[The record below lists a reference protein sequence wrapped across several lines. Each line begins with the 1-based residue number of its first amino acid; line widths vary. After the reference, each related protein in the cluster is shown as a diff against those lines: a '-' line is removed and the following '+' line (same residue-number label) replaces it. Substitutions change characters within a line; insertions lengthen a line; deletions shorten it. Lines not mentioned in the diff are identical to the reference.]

1 MIGGTQQFTAV
12 DNLGIPR
19 TDATWTVSN
28 TSVATVTTNAN
39 GTAVVTGLAAGQ
51 VTLTASAESVTAQEQ
66 VTVLSQSSFPTGT
79 TIWSAPPPAGY
90 SVVQLAQAVPSANG
104 PDLYSIS
111 TSADGTQSIIQA
123 LQADGEQLWQ
133 APTPPVTSTS
143 VPDAFGGLIVTTC
156 ASGKP
161 MTIVDLNATGQT
173 LWQQAAAGV
182 NGQGYICYPAP
193 VAVRG
198 DGVAFIAEPTN
209 AGLPSLTVAYP
220 NGYIQAIQFPPST
233 VTTNGN
239 TIQVTCCVGP
249 PMVNTDGTVYLEYEV
264 RNTNNNVITSDVL
277 YLYSSVANAIVL
289 STTTQDEALLPGP
302 IIPDGNGGILVT
314 WTISPSHSV
323 LQYPY
328 QAADV
333 TNGVVAAPYNL
344 PFSPP
349 SVAFG
354 QSPTLV
360 LGESGV
366 AFASGQ
372 TTAVDGVTQVSQI
385 ASFNLT
391 SGSTNWTYQAPQ
403 GSTLSI
409 IAAASGNGLA
419 AKTTSQN
426 SIDTVVRFSPTG
438 TVTTDSWNGTQVAYY
453 IGTLWTGTASNNSAV
468 AYAAPPVLLSS
479 SAWFQP
485 EGGGQGNK
493 SAIPAL
499 KVTSFSTTGANQS
512 TTQNVLNKIVTALAL
527 QANSACANWLVA
539 PPPPGGGSGTTGSS
553 YIQAML
559 QNTAFGHGV
568 FNNITTW
575 AFTGNVTSLG
585 LPAGIAMVINDS
597 AGFYNAT
604 APSGGSYV
612 WGPSKFIYT
621 EFDTAA
627 GTPILKPPQYPGGS
641 LKAQVATLI
650 HETAHGVGV
659 EFFQTDSGIQK
670 AGYFNDQ
677 FLYQNCHALIDGIQ

>member
-1 MIGGTQQFTAV
+1 LQITPAVVNLVIGGTQQFTAV

-28 TSVATVTTNAN
+28 TGIATVTTNAN

-289 STTTQDEALLPGP
+289 STTTQDE
-302 IIPDGNGGILVT
+302 V
-314 WTISPSHSV
+314 
-323 LQYPY
+323 
-328 QAADV
+328 
-333 TNGVVAAPYNL
+333 
-344 PFSPP
+344 
-349 SVAFG
+349 
-354 QSPTLV
+354 
-360 LGESGV
+360 
-366 AFASGQ
+366 
-372 TTAVDGVTQVSQI
+372 
-385 ASFNLT
+385 
-391 SGSTNWTYQAPQ
+391 
-403 GSTLSI
+403 
-409 IAAASGNGLA
+409 
-419 AKTTSQN
+419 
-426 SIDTVVRFSPTG
+426 
-438 TVTTDSWNGTQVAYY
+438 
-453 IGTLWTGTASNNSAV
+453 
-468 AYAAPPVLLSS
+468 LSS
-479 SAWFQP
+479 GRELS
-485 EGGGQGNK
+485 K
-493 SAIPAL
+493 SKAISRRA
-499 KVTSFSTTGANQS
+499 KE
-512 TTQNVLNKIVTALAL
+512 
-527 QANSACANWLVA
+527 NSCVA
-539 PPPPGGGSGTTGSS
+539 R
-553 YIQAML
+553 YA
-559 QNTAFGHGV
+559 
-568 FNNITTW
+568 
-575 AFTGNVTSLG
+575 
-585 LPAGIAMVINDS
+585 
-597 AGFYNAT
+597 
-604 APSGGSYV
+604 
-612 WGPSKFIYT
+612 
-621 EFDTAA
+621 
-627 GTPILKPPQYPGGS
+627 
-641 LKAQVATLI
+641 
-650 HETAHGVGV
+650 
-659 EFFQTDSGIQK
+659 
-670 AGYFNDQ
+670 
-677 FLYQNCHALIDGIQ
+677 